1 MIDCYFR
8 IGLSSNLIS
17 SLLICLLLLTPWDML
32 GSRNIASSF
41 RRRSLITSYHNR
53 KRSSLL
59 QRQSLE
65 FNKFFQSSSRGFSQL
80 SSQNK
85 PDFLKESDAKY
96 FEFQRLEK
104 DIYQWWEKNG
114 YFKPIDDVIEKDG
127 QQLKRK
133 KFVVPMPP
141 PNVTGYLHM
150 GHAIFI
156 ALQDI
161 MTRFYR
167 MRGFSTLWL
176 PGT

>member
-8 IGLSSNLIS
+8 IGLSYNLLIS
-17 SLLICLLLLTPWDML
+17 SLLICLLLLTPWNML

-41 RRRSLITSYHNR
+41 RRRSLITSYHNI
-53 KRSSLL
+53 KRSTLL

-65 FNKFFQSSSRGFSQL
+65 FNKFFKSSRGFSQL

-85 PDFLKESDAKY
+85 PDFLKEGDAKY

-114 YFKPIDDVIEKDG
+114 YFQPIDDFIEKDG
-127 QQLKRK
+127 KQLKRK